1 VVTRPVT
8 PGKEAELARDDIS
21 CRLVYAANGKP
32 YAVLDNC
39 TLADVYPISVNP
51 GGWAPAA
58 VVRTIAKREL
68 CKFIKTF
75 SASVQSKV
83 SPTPVTL

>member
-1 VVTRPVT
+1 MSKPVE
-8 PGKEAELARDDIS
+8 PGKEAELTREDVACKLI
-21 CRLVYAANGKP
+21 YAANGVCFGNIMCA
-32 YAVLDNC
+32 YYNGGC
-39 TLADVYPISVNP
+39 FFTVNP

-75 SASVQSKV
+75 SASVISKV
-83 SPTPVTL
+83 SSTPVTL